1 MKIKEYKELEERINN
16 QNFNRSYKT
25 INVVLT
31 VLSYFGHITSIFLAY
46 FLLSNIIES
55 VMTGNVLVAGVAT
68 VFLLGGLELLKRD
81 MFDKFSISYLKLKGI
96 TKEVMPLF
104 FISLTIISLSF
115 YASIKGAAEFSSKS
129 AEIEVKGKETI
140 KTYND
145 SLTKVY
151 NNEIK
156 VLEDNFKSKDE
167 ILTNLQNLALTQ
179 RLSKD
184 QRTTISDLS
193 QQKKDIQQQVA
204 DKKTELSNKIK
215 EHEEGVTT
223 EAAGKKEDNSKNS
236 IMFIIISTLIE
247 LTILAGVFFNEYY
260 KFRSYNEYRTKL
272 EKDPGY
278 QKWLLYDQILN
289 IIYTDDTKMN
299 QKLPSNK
306 AIIDMCKANGIIVL
320 PKDLVDFLKVIT
332 NIGIIKSSGSSK
344 YINKTKDLA
353 EEYLRKQYN
362 IE

>member
-1 MKIKEYKELEERINN
+1 
-16 QNFNRSYKT
+16 
-25 INVVLT
+25 
-31 VLSYFGHITSIFLAY
+31 
-46 FLLSNIIES
+46 
-55 VMTGNVLVAGVAT
+55 
-68 VFLLGGLELLKRD
+68 
-81 MFDKFSISYLKLKGI
+81 
-96 TKEVMPLF
+96 
-104 FISLTIISLSF
+104 LTIISLSF

-151 NNEIK
+151 TDEIK
-156 VLEDNFKSKDE
+156 GLEDSFKSKDE
-167 ILTNLQNLALTQ
+167 TLTNLQNLALTQ

-193 QQKKDIQQQVA
+193 TQKKDIQQQVT
-204 DKKTELSNKIK
+204 DKKTELATKIK
-215 EHEEGVTT
+215 EHEAGVTT
-223 EAAGKKEDNSKNS
+223 EAADQKEDNSKNS

-260 KFRSYNEYRTKL
+260 KFRSYNEFRTKL

-278 QKWLLYDQILN
+278 QKWLLYDQMLH
-289 IIYTDDTKMN
+289 IIYTEDTKMN

-320 PKDLVDFLKVIT
+320 PKDLADFLKIIT
-332 NIGIIKSSGSSK
+332 NIGIIKVSGSAK